1 MIVAINCRNLT
12 HHKMEG
18 FGNYTYELVLRWI
31 EWHPEVQFVLIF
43 DRKPKVDLPEHSH
56 VKKVIIGPPTRHPLL
71 YWCWF
76 EWSLPRVLKRENA
89 TVFFSPDG
97 YNSLRSTVPSIIT
110 VHDINFEHY
119 PKDLPCLLSRY
130 LRFFFPKFV
139 RKAKH
144 VLTVSQFSR
153 QDIIQAYACDPNKIS
168 FLYNG
173 SNHQYRPLSPEQK
186 VKVRDAISSG
196 RPYFLF
202 VGSLHPRKNVHRLI
216 KAYLKL
222 NQSDIDLIIVGS
234 SMWDKQQ
241 FNLNEE
247 QKSHVHFLGY
257 LEKSELVDVMAAAF
271 ALTYVPYFEGFG
283 IPLVEAMRCGTP
295 ILCSNNTCL
304 PEVAG
309 DAAIYCDPFD
319 EEDILLGLQRLRD
332 EPDLREELSQKG
344 LQRGEEFSW
353 DKTAQEAWK
362 KIELIANT

>member
-18 FGNYTYELVLRWI
+18 FGNYTYELVQRWI
-31 EWHPEVQFVLIF
+31 EWHPEVQFVLLF
-43 DRKPKVDLPEHSH
+43 DREPKVHFPEYSH
-56 VKKVIIGPPTRHPLL
+56 VKNVIIGPPTRHPFL

-76 EWSLPRVLKRENA
+76 EWSLPRVLKREQA

-119 PKDLPCLLSRY
+119 PKDLPYLLSHY
-130 LRFFFPKFV
+130 LRHFFPKFV

-153 QDIIQAYACDPNKIS
+153 HDIIQKYGCEPVKIS
-168 FLYNG
+168 HIYNG
-173 SNHQYRPLSPEQK
+173 PNPQFLPISQEQK
-186 VKVRDAISSG
+186 VVVRERICSG

-202 VGSLHPRKNVHRLI
+202 VGSLHPRKNVHRLVN
-216 KAYLKL
+216 AYLKL
-222 NQSDIDLIIVGS
+222 NPSDIDLVIVGS
-234 SMWDKQQ
+234 AMWDKQQ
-241 FNLNEE
+241 FNLNEA

-257 LEKSELVDVMAAAF
+257 LEKSELVSVMAAAL

-309 DAAIYCDPFD
+309 DAAIYCDPFN
-319 EEDILLGLQRLRD
+319 EDDIFMGLQRLQN
-332 EPDLREELSQKG
+332 EPELLEQLSQKG
-344 LQRGEEFSW
+344 LERSKKFSW
-353 DKTAQEAWK
+353 DNAAQEAWDK
-362 KIELIANT
+362 LVLTANT